1 MEWQIFMT
9 FAFTRRD
16 VVIVPWRSDGGGGG
30 GGGGWGISR
39 TWLLSYGYAEIIWI
53 RFWQRVSK

>member
-30 GGGGWGISR
+30 GGGGGEGESR
-39 TWLLSYGYAEIIWI
+39 AHG
-53 RFWQRVSK
+53 F

>member
-9 FAFTRRD
+9 FGFTRRD
-16 VVIVPWRSDGGGGG
+16 VVIVPWR
-30 GGGGWGISR
+30 GGGWGWPENLVHM
-39 TWLLSYGYAEIIWI
+39 TFELYGYAEIICI

>member
-16 VVIVPWRSDGGGGG
+16 VVIVPWRSDGGGGVG
-30 GGGGWGISR
+30 GGGLGNLAHMAFEL
-39 TWLLSYGYAEIIWI
+39 WLC
-53 RFWQRVSK
+53 

>member
-16 VVIVPWRSDGGGGG
+16 VVIVPWRRDGGGGG
-30 GGGGWGISR
+30 VGGGNLAHMAFEL
-39 TWLLSYGYAEIIWI
+39 WLC
-53 RFWQRVSK
+53 

>member
-16 VVIVPWRSDGGGGG
+16 VVIVPWRSNGAGGGGR
-30 GGGGWGISR
+30 ISR
-39 TWLLSYGYAEIIWI
+39 PWLLSYGYAEIIGI